1 MWRVAACAHCG
12 AGLPDGARFCPQC
25 GSAATP
31 NCSSCGADRLEG
43 ASFCPTC
50 GSRYEEQA
58 TATPAAPPIED
69 SLNQRK
75 VVTILFAD
83 LTESTPLVESL
94 DPEHMR
100 GIVGRFFDAMREAIV
115 AEGGRVEKF
124 IGDAVMAVFGV
135 PSVHEDDPARAIQA
149 ALAMRRRLQDLN
161 KELSNEFGLHLQMRI
176 GISTGPVVATTDP
189 AQDQVMVTGE
199 AVNVAA
205 RLQSM
210 TEPGTILVAERTA
223 SSARTFEFVD
233 RGSLLLKGKAQPVR
247 AFLVEGEANIPARGV
262 PWLRAPIVGRDNELD
277 VLTSIYE
284 RVASEHNIH
293 LVTVYGDAGVGKS
306 RLTREFLGRLG
317 QRDEQPYVL
326 RGRCLPYGTSV
337 TYWPLAEILK
347 SAAGVLDSDPP
358 QIVLT
363 RIHSLVDSL
372 LVGQPESIDAT
383 VDALAHTLG
392 LAGEHG
398 TLDGAD
404 PRTVRARLHQ
414 AWRTFFSATAVEGP
428 VVVIIEDIHWA
439 EEALL
444 DLIEEVIDRAQG
456 SLLFVCPSRPDLTT
470 TRPTWGGGRRNA
482 FAVSLDP
489 LSATDSETLV
499 RHLLA
504 VDDLPNPV
512 RDRIMERA
520 EGNPFF
526 LEEILRRLI
535 EEGLIVRVEDRWR
548 ALPSIVNVEI
558 PDNVQ
563 GVLAARIDLL
573 EPEHKR
579 VLQLA
584 SVVGRTFWPEPVAQL
599 MGIQDARQLD
609 ASLQR
614 LEELD
619 LITSRFGS
627 SLSGQTEYL
636 FKHIL
641 TRDVAYEGLPI
652 RDRSVAHARVGT
664 WLELSSG
671 ERAPEFAEL
680 LAHHY
685 STAIELGQVARL
697 DVPEDLRRNAFTWL
711 LRASRQARDR
721 YVLQQSIKL
730 SQRALD
736 VASGPFEEVHA
747 LEELGEAY
755 ANDSLGDL
763 TFATFLRAS
772 EIAIAT
778 EGFADDRRASLIAQA
793 VEVPVRWPGM
803 MTFFMPPEEV
813 SELIKRG
820 LSYAGNGDN
829 PARSRLLGL
838 EAGMAFIST
847 DIPDDLLAEYIS
859 KAEESVEIALRLD
872 LPLLASQN
880 LDQLQATVIYPGR
893 YAAGIGPWLRRWALR
908 DRLND
913 SLELGD
919 AIAMG
924 AWMYSELDQYEKA
937 IEIGRTETWAS
948 GHMSVAGH
956 ARAHVIRA
964 LCKLGRWD
972 EALSEFE
979 QMQEVYNDGR
989 SQPPGYALR
998 AYAAIA
1004 EILLFRGKVA
1014 ESDDIATPVL
1024 AQSGGTGFA
1033 LHSGIYLARGEYGQA
1048 LAAIPVS
1055 DRNAEWS
1062 KNVILPTRCELAL
1075 ATAPTDCFAIAD
1087 ETKAYGEQGEFP
1099 SLPAFADELRGWTK
1113 VRSADLPTGIV
1124 DLQAAVARFDQLG
1137 ARWHGARA
1145 RRLLAAA
1152 LAAMGDST
1160 ATEVQ
1165 AHADATYTELRVVRD
1180 PVIESA
1186 LVQI

>member
-1 MWRVAACAHCG
+1 
-12 AGLPDGARFCPQC
+12 
-25 GSAATP
+25 
-31 NCSSCGADRLEG
+31 
-43 ASFCPTC
+43 
-50 GSRYEEQA
+50 
-58 TATPAAPPIED
+58 
-69 SLNQRK
+69 
-75 VVTILFAD
+75 
-83 LTESTPLVESL
+83 
-94 DPEHMR
+94 MR
-100 GIVGRFFDAMREAIV
+100 GIVGRFFDAMREAIE

-135 PSVHEDDPARAIQA
+135 PTVHEDDPARAIQA
-149 ALAMRRRLQDLN
+149 ALAMRLRLQDLN
-161 KELSNEFGLHLQMRI
+161 KELSNEYGISLQMRI

-205 RLQSM
+205 RLQAA

-223 SSARTFEFVD
+223 TSARSFEFID

-247 AFLVEGEANIPARGV
+247 AFLVEGRANIPARGV

-277 VLTSIYE
+277 VLTSVYE
-284 RVASEHNIH
+284 RVATEHNIH

-306 RLTREFLGRLG
+306 RLTREFLARLEH
-317 QRDEQPYVL
+317 RDEQPFVL

-347 SAAGVLDSDPP
+347 AAAGVLDSDPP
-358 QIVLT
+358 HVVLT
-363 RIHSLVDSL
+363 RIHALVESL
-372 LVGQPESIDAT
+372 LAPQPEAIDAT

-392 LAGEHG
+392 LAGAHG

-428 VVVIIEDIHWA
+428 VLVIIEDIHWA
-439 EEALL
+439 EDALL
-444 DLIEEVIDRAQG
+444 DLVEDVIDHAQG

-482 FAVSLDP
+482 FAVSLEP
-489 LSATDSETLV
+489 LSAAESETLV

-512 RDRIMERA
+512 RDRIMQRA

-548 ALPSIVNVEI
+548 ALPSIIDVDI

-573 EPEHKR
+573 EPDHKR
-579 VLQLA
+579 VLQMA

-599 MGIQDARQLD
+599 LGVTD
-609 ASLQR
+609 ASELDDALRR

-652 RDRSVAHARVGT
+652 RDRSIAHTRVGR
-664 WLELSSG
+664 WLEESSG
-671 ERAPEFAEL
+671 ERAAEFAEL
-680 LAHHY
+680 LAYHY
-685 STAIELGQVARL
+685 STAVQLAGVARL
-697 DVPEDLRRNAFTWL
+697 TVEAPLRSSAFNWL
-711 LRASRQARDR
+711 LRASRQACDC
-721 YVLQQSIKL
+721 YVLEQGIRL

-736 VASGPFEEVHA
+736 LADGPFEQVQA
-747 LEELGEAY
+747 LQELGEAY

-763 TFATFLRAS
+763 TYSAFMRAVD
-772 EIAIAT
+772 IAVET
-778 EGFADDRRASLIAQA
+778 EGFPDDSRASLIAA
-793 VEVPVRWPGM
+793 AAEVPVRWPGM
-803 MTFFMPPEEV
+803 MTYFVPPEEV
-813 SELIKRG
+813 LALIKRG
-820 LSYAGNGDN
+820 LSYAGTGDN
-829 PARSRLLGL
+829 AARSRLLGL

-847 DIPDDLLAEYIS
+847 DIPDELLTEYVS
-859 KAEESVEIALRLD
+859 KAEEAVDIALRLD
-872 LPLLASQN
+872 LPMLASQN

-893 YAAGIGPWLRRWALR
+893 YAAGMEPWLRRWALR
-908 DRLND
+908 DRLNN

-924 AWMYSELDQYEKA
+924 AWMHSELDQYEKA
-937 IEIGRTETWAS
+937 IEIARTETWAA

-964 LCKLGRWD
+964 LFKLGRWD
-972 EALSEFE
+972 EAMSEFA
-979 QMQEVYNDGR
+979 QLQEVYNDGR
-989 SQPPGYALR
+989 NQPPGYALR

-1004 EILLFRGKVA
+1004 EILLFRGKST
-1014 ESDDIATPVL
+1014 ESDEIAAPVL
-1024 AQSGGTGFA
+1024 TQMGGTAFS
-1033 LHSGIYLARGEYGQA
+1033 LHSSIYLARGDYANA
-1048 LAAIPVS
+1048 LTAIPVS

-1075 ATAPTDCFAIAD
+1075 ATATDASFAIAD
-1087 ETKAYGEQGEFP
+1087 EAKAYGEEGEFP

-1113 VRSADLPTGIV
+1113 VRSGRVNDGVV
-1124 DLQAAVARFDQLG
+1124 DLQSSVEQFDQLG
-1137 ARWHGARA
+1137 ARWGSARA
-1145 RRLLAAA
+1145 CRLLAAA
-1152 LAAMGDST
+1152 LRLAGEQVEAG
-1160 ATEVQ
+1160 AVQ
-1165 AHADATYTELRVVRD
+1165 SKADAVYAELRVVRD

-1186 LVQI
+1186 LAHL